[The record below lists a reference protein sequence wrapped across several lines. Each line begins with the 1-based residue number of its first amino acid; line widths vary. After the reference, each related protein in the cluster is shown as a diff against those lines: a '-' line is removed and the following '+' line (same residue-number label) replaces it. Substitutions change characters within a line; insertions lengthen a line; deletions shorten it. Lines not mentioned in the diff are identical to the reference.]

1 MNVDQSERDGATT
14 RRQATR
20 ALTLLALTSF
30 MSYLDRMVLPTV
42 SQPIKLEFGLS
53 DTQIGLLNGLAFI
66 VLYAF
71 SGVPLSRL
79 ADRTSRTLV
88 LAASLA
94 FWSVATAACGLAR
107 SFGQLVLARA
117 CVGIGESA
125 CQPVGYAVVGEHFPP
140 DRRTTAIAW
149 FLVGNSLGITAGFMI
164 GGWLGSMYG
173 GAPRSWLSASR
184 ACCVIALARLPRRGA
199 GSHGRHR
206 NAGLLYRSARWVESY
221 RWLIVLNAVYT
232 GTIFGPI
239 AWLPA
244 FFMRS
249 HGLPIRFVGTWT
261 GIAIGFGMG
270 FGMLSGGFIAD
281 RLYRRGRHC
290 PQWLGMITV
299 LLSALVFVVVLL
311 PSNATAALAAT
322 FAATLLGA
330 MGSPVNATSIQNAS
344 PPELRATGASLAT
357 LAVSLIGIG
366 LAPYLIG
373 ALSDRLS
380 ASLGTDSLRFALLS
394 SLGLCVISSLLYFYV
409 AGVIRDEDPLAEEQH
424 DEMRPPAP
432 AAHVT
437 ESSSQP
443 AASAPPRG

>member
-1 MNVDQSERDGATT
+1 MHTNEAAHDDATT
-14 RRQATR
+14 RRRATST
-20 ALTLLALTSF
+20 LTLLALTSF

-42 SQPIKLEFGLS
+42 SQPIKVEFGLS

-79 ADRTSRTLV
+79 ADRTSRTIV

-94 FWSVATAACGLAR
+94 FWSLATAVCGLAR
-107 SFGQLVLARA
+107 SFWQLVLARA

-125 CQPVGYAVVGEHFPP
+125 CQPVGYAIVGEHFPP
-140 DRRTTAIAW
+140 ARRTTAIAW

-164 GGWLGSMYG
+164 GGWLGSTYG
-173 GAPRSWLSASR
+173 WRAAFVAVCIPGLLLS
-184 ACCVIALARLPRRGA
+184 IALARLPRRRAAAPPAGA
-199 GSHGRHR
+199 I
-206 NAGLLYRSARWVESY
+206 AAQGLFASIRTLWRRRSY
-221 RWLIVLNAVYT
+221 RWLIILNAVYT

-249 HGLPIRFVGTWT
+249 HGLPMKFVGTWT

-290 PQWLGMITV
+290 PQWLGMVTV
-299 LLSALVFVVVLL
+299 LLSALVFVGVLL
-311 PSNATAALAAT
+311 ASNPTWAITAT
-322 FAATLLGA
+322 FVATLLGA

-366 LAPYLIG
+366 LAPYVIG
-373 ALSDRLS
+373 ALSDRM
-380 ASLGTDSLRFALLS
+380 APSLGTDSLRFALLS
-394 SLGLCVISSLLYFYV
+394 SLSLCVISSLLYCYV
-409 AGVIRDEDPLAEEQH
+409 ATVIRDEDPLAEEAA
-424 DEMRPPAP
+424 DTARP
-432 AAHVT
+432 AAVPVRVT
-437 ESSSQP
+437 
-443 AASAPPRG
+443 AG